1 MSENTGR
8 VRNGAK
14 EGVEMIERRTNGVNV
29 GEEKACEKKK
39 VESWRRSKDE
49 SMGNKLGDEESEWGE
64 KLPYKDGMGDER
76 LQLGSNG

>member
-29 GEEKACEKKK
+29 EERRRHVREKKSGKLEEK
-39 VESWRRSKDE
+39 
-49 SMGNKLGDEESEWGE
+49 
-64 KLPYKDGMGDER
+64 
-76 LQLGSNG
+76 